1 MAIPDRT
8 RSGAIQTGVQ
18 EMSFADFVPAHIQKI
33 PSYVSENSAEEIERD
48 LGVKVVQLGMNEN
61 PFGPSP
67 KAVEAARA
75 FMDQVAPYPDDS
87 GFFLRQKLAS
97 HYGIS
102 MDELIVSSG
111 SSDILSM
118 AYHAV
123 LTPGAEVVT
132 GEASFV
138 VYYLLADMLAMPIVR
153 VPMKDYTFDLDAIAA
168 KVHSKTALV
177 ILANPNN
184 PTGTIVRKRE
194 LDAFMKKLPDR
205 VLVVLDE
212 AYFEY
217 VDDPEYPKSLEYV
230 RAGRPVLVL
239 RTFSKVF
246 GLAGLRIGY
255 GIAPKSVIDTL
266 YKVRMAFNTSSVAQV
281 AALAAWDDRAHVEK
295 SVTLN
300 RQERDFLYQGLA
312 ARGVKYVPSFA
323 NFVLVDLG
331 RPAREVT
338 SALLK
343 HGVIV
348 RPAWGARQCMRVSV
362 GTHDQN
368 QRFLAALDKVL
379 T

>member
-1 MAIPDRT
+1 
-8 RSGAIQTGVQ
+8 
-18 EMSFADFVPAHIQKI
+18 MSFADFVPAHIQRI
-33 PSYVSENSAEEIERD
+33 PGYVSENPAEEIERD

-75 FMDQVAPYPDDS
+75 YMDQVAPYPDDS
-87 GFFLRQKLAS
+87 GFFLRQKLAA

-123 LTPGAEVVT
+123 LSPGAEVVT

-138 VYYLLADMLAMPIVR
+138 VYYLLADMLAMPIIR
-153 VPMKDYTFDLDAIAA
+153 VPMKEHAFDLDAIAA
-168 KVHSKTALV
+168 KITSKTALV
-177 ILANPNN
+177 VLANPNN
-184 PTGTIVRKRE
+184 PTGTIVRKTE
-194 LDAFMKKLPDR
+194 LDAFMKRVPDR

-217 VDDPEYPKSLEYV
+217 VDDPGYPRSLEYV

-255 GIAPKSVIDTL
+255 GIASKDIIGTL

-300 RQERDFLYQGLA
+300 RKERDFLYHGFSQ
-312 ARGVKYVPSFA
+312 RGVRYVDSFT

-348 RPAWGARQCMRVSV
+348 RPAWGAPKCMRVSV
-362 GTHDQN
+362 GTREQN
-368 QRFLAALDKVL
+368 ERFLAALDQVL
-379 T
+379 Q